1 MTREARYDVLFEP
14 VKIGPVTA
22 KNRFYQ
28 VPHCNGMGFNWP
40 QTHAKMREAKAE
52 GGWAVICTEE
62 CMIHPTSDYT
72 PEPQARLWDDYDVK
86 CLELMVDAVH
96 RHGALAGV
104 QLAHNGVGAQ
114 NLYSRLP
121 PIGPSPQASVENQPT
136 HTRGMS
142 KNDIHEFRRWHRNA
156 ALRAKRADTD
166 IVYVYAGH
174 DSTLLMHF
182 LSRRRNQRTDEYGG
196 SLENRARL
204 FREVLEETKDAVGD
218 RCAVA
223 VRIAVDELLGPEGI
237 TSAVE
242 GREIVEMLAELP
254 DLWDVNVST
263 WENDSQTSRFS
274 DEGFQEQ
281 YAGFVKKMTT
291 KPVVGV
297 GRFTS
302 PDTMVSQINRGVLD
316 MIGAARPSIADPFLP
331 LKIEQGRSDEIR
343 ECIGCNTCV
352 SGQLTFTPMRCT
364 QNPSVGEEWRRDW
377 HPEYIP
383 AKGSDDSILVVG
395 AGPAGLEAAR
405 ALGQRGY
412 QVTLAEARTEPGG
425 RVSVECNLP
434 GLAAWGRVRDW
445 RVGRIQQMENVDVY
459 VDNKLSTEEIL
470 SMDYRQVILA
480 TGAYWRSDGVGVTNW
495 QPIPGAEQPHVVS
508 PQAVFAG
515 VDLSGPV
522 IVFDDDKYY
531 MGALIAEK
539 LKLDGYDVT
548 LVTTA
553 PEVSPWTHNTLE
565 QHRIQ
570 THVLELGIK
579 VITSQNI
586 TRVASDQVHTSCIYT
601 QQPGVLP
608 ASTVVLVTSRAPDNA
623 LHLELTADPDLL
635 ASSGIESVTAIGIV
649 SAHRQLRPPYTMV
662 TAWHAKWTHRRK
674 MRICLFDVRSFCSK
688 ISTNREKLDAQA

>member
-1 MTREARYDVLFEP
+1 MTRESRYDVLFEP

-86 CLELMVDAVH
+86 CLGLMVDAVH

-104 QLAHNGVGAQ
+104 QLAHNGVGVQ
-114 NLYSRLP
+114 NLYTRLP
-121 PIGPSPQASVENQPT
+121 PIGPSPQASVVNQPT
-136 HTRGMS
+136 HTRGMN
-142 KNDIHEFRRWHRNA
+142 KNDIREFRRWHRDA
-156 ALRAKRADTD
+156 ALRAKRADAD
-166 IVYVYAGH
+166 LVYVYAGH
-174 DSTLLMHF
+174 DTTLLMHF
-182 LSRRRNQRTDEYGG
+182 LSARRNQRNDEYGG

-204 FREVLEETKDAVGD
+204 LREVLEETKDAVGD

-237 TSAVE
+237 TSAGE
-242 GREIVEMLAELP
+242 GREVIEMLAELP
-254 DLWDVNVST
+254 DLWDVNVSD

-281 YAGFVKKMTT
+281 YVGFVKKMTT

-302 PDTMVSQINRGVLD
+302 PDAMVSQIKRGVLD

-364 QNPSVGEEWRRDW
+364 QNPSVGEEWRRNW
-377 HPEYIP
+377 HPEFIP
-383 AKGSDDSILVVG
+383 PKGSDDSIVIVG

-412 QVTLAEARTEPGG
+412 PVTLAEAQTEAGG
-425 RVSVECNLP
+425 RVTVESHLP

-445 RVGRIQQMENVDVY
+445 RLGRIQQMENVEVY
-459 VDNKLSTEEIL
+459 LDNQLSAEDIRSL
-470 SMDYRQVILA
+470 DYRHVILA
-480 TGAYWRSDGVGVTNW
+480 TGAHWRNDGVGITNW
-495 QPIPGAEQPHVVS
+495 QPIAGADQAHVVS

-515 VDLSGPV
+515 EDLTGPIV
-522 IVFDDDKYY
+522 VFDDDKYY

-539 LKLDGYDVT
+539 LKLDGHEVT

-553 PEVSPWTHNTLE
+553 TEVSPWTHNTLE
-565 QHRIQ
+565 QHRVQARI
-570 THVLELGIK
+570 LELGIK

-586 TRVASDQVHTSCIYT
+586 TRVDADKLITSCMYT
-601 QQPGVLP
+601 QQAGVLA
-608 ASTVVLVTSRAPDNA
+608 ASAVVLVTSRLPNNE

-635 ASSGIESVTAIGIV
+635 ASSGIESVTSIGDCFCPSTIAAAV
-649 SAHRQLRPPYTMV
+649 YDGHRVAREQDAPPENPDMPF
-662 TAWHAKWTHRRK
+662 RRE
-674 MRICLFDVRSFCSK
+674 IILLEDPDNQGN
-688 ISTNREKLDAQA
+688 T

>member
-1 MTREARYDVLFEP
+1 MHQRDPRYDILFEP

-22 KNRFYQ
+22 RNRFYQ

-86 CLELMVDAVH
+86 CLALMTDPVH

-104 QLAHNGVGAQ
+104 QLAHNGGGAQ
-114 NLYSRLP
+114 NLYTRMP
-121 PIGPSPQASVENQPT
+121 PIGPSPQAAVENQPT
-136 HTRGMS
+136 QTRGMN
-142 KNDIHEFRRWHRNA
+142 KNDIREFRRWHRDA
-156 ALRAKRADTD
+156 ALRAKRADAD

-182 LSRRRNQRTDEYGG
+182 LSARRNHRNDEYGG
-196 SLENRARL
+196 SLENRVRL
-204 FREVLEETKDAVGD
+204 FREVLEETRDTVGD

-237 TSAVE
+237 TSAGE
-242 GREIVEMLAELP
+242 GREIIEMLAELP
-254 DLWDVNVST
+254 DLWDVNVSD

-281 YAGFVKKMTT
+281 YVGFVKSMTT

-302 PDTMVSQINRGVLD
+302 PDAMVSQIKRGVLD

-364 QNPSVGEEWRRDW
+364 QNPSVGEEWRRNW
-377 HPEYIP
+377 HPEFIP
-383 AKGSDDSILVVG
+383 PKGSDDSIVIVG

-412 QVTLAEARTEPGG
+412 PVTLAEAQTEAGG
-425 RVSVECNLP
+425 RVTVESHLP

-445 RVGRIQQMENVDVY
+445 RLGRIQQMANVEVY
-459 VDNKLSTEEIL
+459 LDNKLTAEDIRSL
-470 SMDYRQVILA
+470 DYRHVILA
-480 TGAYWRSDGVGVTNW
+480 TGAHWRSDGVGITNW
-495 QPIPGAEQPHVVS
+495 QPIAGADQAHVVS

-515 VDLSGPV
+515 KEFTGPV
-522 IVFDDDKYY
+522 VVFDDDNYY

-539 LKLDGYDVT
+539 LKLDGHQVT
-548 LVTTA
+548 LITTA
-553 PEVSPWTHNTLE
+553 AEVSPWTQNTLE
-565 QHRIQ
+565 QHRVQ
-570 THVLELGIK
+570 ARVLELGIK
-579 VITSQNI
+579 VVTSQNI
-586 TRVASDQVHTSCIYT
+586 TRVDTDKVITSCVYT
-601 QQPGVLP
+601 DRP
-608 ASTVVLVTSRAPDNA
+608 AEVTASSVVLVTSRLPNNE
-623 LHLELTADPDLL
+623 LHLELTADPALL
-635 ASSGIESVTAIGIV
+635 TSSEIDSVTAIGDCFCPSTIAAAV
-649 SAHRQLRPPYTMV
+649 HDGHRV
-662 TAWHAKWTHRRK
+662 A
-674 MRICLFDVRSFCSK
+674 
-688 ISTNREKLDAQA
+688 RELDAPPENPDMPFRREIILLEDLDKQGNT

>member
-1 MTREARYDVLFEP
+1 MTRDSRYDVLFEP
-14 VKIGPVTA
+14 VQIGPVTA

-40 QTHAKMREAKAE
+40 QTHAKMREMKAE

-72 PEPQARLWDDYDVK
+72 PEPQARLWDDYDVS
-86 CLELMVDAVH
+86 CLGLMVDGVH

-114 NLYSRLP
+114 NLYTRMA
-121 PIGPSPQASVENQPT
+121 PIGPSHQASVANQPT

-142 KNDIHEFRRWHRNA
+142 KNDILEFRRWHKNA
-156 ALRAKRADTD
+156 ALRAKNADAD

-182 LSRRRNQRTDEYGG
+182 LSTRRNQRSDEYGG

-204 FREVLEETKDAVGD
+204 FREVLEETLDAVGD

-237 TSAVE
+237 TSEGE
-242 GREIVEMLAELP
+242 GREVIEMLAELP
-254 DLWDVNVST
+254 DLWDVNVSS
-263 WENDSQTSRFS
+263 WENDSQTSRFA

-281 YAGFVKKMTT
+281 YTGFVKSVTS

-302 PDTMVSQINRGVLD
+302 PDAMASQINRGILD

-331 LKIEQGRSDEIR
+331 KKIEEGRIDEIR

-364 QNPSVGEEWRRDW
+364 QNPTVGEEWRRGW
-377 HPEYIP
+377 HPEIIP
-383 AKGSDDSILVVG
+383 SRSSNDNVLVVG

-412 QVTLAEARTEPGG
+412 PVTLAEAQTEPGG
-425 RVSVECNLP
+425 RVSRECRLP

-445 RVGRIQQMENVDVY
+445 RMGRIQQMQNVEIY
-459 VDNKLSTEEIL
+459 LDNKLTAEEVL
-470 SMDYRQVILA
+470 SLEHSQVILA
-480 TGAYWRSDGVGVTNW
+480 TGARWRNDGVGVTNW
-495 QPIPGAEQPHVVS
+495 QAIAGADQSHVVS
-508 PQAVFAG
+508 PEYVFADHKL
-515 VDLSGPV
+515 VSPV
-522 IVFDDDKYY
+522 VVFDDDNYY
-531 MGALIAEK
+531 LGALVAEK
-539 LKLDGYDVT
+539 LKLDGHEVT
-548 LVTTA
+548 LVTPATQ
-553 PEVSPWTHNTLE
+553 VSSWTENTLE

-570 THVLELGIK
+570 VHILELGIE
-579 VITSQNI
+579 VLTSKNI
-586 TRVASDQVHTSCIYT
+586 TRIGSDTVETSCVYT
-601 QQPGVLP
+601 DKPGNLP
-608 ASTVVLVTSRAPDNA
+608 ATTVVMVTSRTPNDE
-623 LHLELTADPDLL
+623 LLLELNTDSERLAD
-635 ASSGIESVTAIGIV
+635 SGIASVTAIGDCNCPSTIA
-649 SAHRQLRPPYTMV
+649 SAVHDGHRVARELDAPPENPDLPF
-662 TAWHAKWTHRRK
+662 R
-674 MRICLFDVRSFCSK
+674 
-688 ISTNREKLDAQA
+688 REKILLEDFDHQG